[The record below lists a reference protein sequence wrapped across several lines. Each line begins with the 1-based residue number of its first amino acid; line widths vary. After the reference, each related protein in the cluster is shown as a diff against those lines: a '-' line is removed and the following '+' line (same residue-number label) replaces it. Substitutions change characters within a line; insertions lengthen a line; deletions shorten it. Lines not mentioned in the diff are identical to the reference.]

1 MQEKKKDKLIWW
13 VKCPHCGLELHI
25 ADLGWEVVEKGQKV
39 YVSCPDCGTYIK
51 KIVGKDLGKLVKP
64 KRKGASVSV
73 KQKTKRRRRKLL
85 GISTDSDFVR
95 LVYEVDENRVLV
107 QSFLSVKGR
116 RFKIL
121 EKVYNKEEVK
131 GFLCKLTKH

>member
-51 KIVGKDLGKLVKP
+51 KIVGKDLVGWLNQNVKVLLFQLSKKLKEGGVN
-64 KRKGASVSV
+64 
-73 KQKTKRRRRKLL
+73 
-85 GISTDSDFVR
+85 F
-95 LVYEVDENRVLV
+95 LV
-107 QSFLSVKGR
+107 
-116 RFKIL
+116 
-121 EKVYNKEEVK
+121 
-131 GFLCKLTKH
+131 